1 MVKYRTGQFGLPTNW
16 CRNVKRI
23 DTHAVEAIVLLIC
36 RNKGRCH
43 KTVTKGFG
51 EKRSEAYKVKSYN
64 AIP

>member
-1 MVKYRTGQFGLPTNW
+1 
-16 CRNVKRI
+16 VKRI

-36 RNKGRCH
+36 RNKGRRH

-51 EKRSEAYKVKSYN
+51 EKKSEAYKVKSYN